1 MAYSIVYT
9 NAFRKRYK
17 LLVKRGYDMSKLR
30 MAVDILAAEGTLPP
44 VYCPH
49 KLVGK
54 REGEWECHIQ
64 PDWLLIWEQHDEELL
79 LVFLDMGT
87 HSDLFG

>member
-1 MAYSIVYT
+1 MAYSVVYT

-30 MAVDILAAEGTLPP
+30 ETIE
-44 VYCPH
+44 
-49 KLVGK
+49 
-54 REGEWECHIQ
+54 
-64 PDWLLIWEQHDEELL
+64 LLI
-79 LVFLDMGT
+79 FLENGT